1 MARKCQNIRPKMSR
15 ASGQEGPPI
24 LRPRLVIGGIGANPR
39 DAVLPDSCPLDARPG
54 AAYKNRLRTVPQ
66 GWGGKRID

>member
-24 LRPRLVIGGIGANPR
+24 PPPRLVIGGIGVNPR
-39 DAVLPDSCPLDARPG
+39 DAVFPDICPLGGRPG

-66 GWGGKRID
+66 GWGDKRID